1 MAFPFALLAL
11 VGLALVAIHQYLER
25 RRLPPGTRPLPG
37 PWNLPYIGRVHDI
50 PTSGAWLKF
59 FEWSK
64 TYGPIYQT
72 KMFGTTHV
80 WISSEQVA
88 HELLSK
94 RAPIYSDR
102 PTIPNLPDNRTSG
115 DYLALLG
122 RTETWKRQ
130 RKLCNHLMHTSA
142 LASLHSYPSHERSRF
157 LNQMLHDPSN
167 YIEWVE
173 QFTSRTVSRLSWGTA
188 HPAQVLRKTTFGLLE
203 TISPSGALPNVLSFL
218 KHVPEVI
225 SPWKQKERAR
235 HELEGKLFR
244 DNVAFV
250 QNGVENGTAA
260 PSFIRTSIE
269 EGGDTGEAMRV
280 VGLMAIAGA
289 LTIGSPIQSYFLA
302 MCHYPEWQGKLQEE
316 IDSAL
321 GGECPR
327 WEDREKLPVLRAVVK
342 EVIRWRP
349 PVPTGIP
356 HAIEKDDIY
365 NGYFI
370 PAGATIHAL
379 EWGITRD
386 PQTYPSPEEFN
397 PARWLS
403 PDYPTF
409 RAPLTQYP
417 NLSGFSQFGF
427 GRRTCQGIPI
437 VEQDLFLAMGGMA
450 WAFDVRKKI
459 DAVTGKEM
467 DVHWND
473 YTPLLIAKPVRFEF
487 DAKPRD
493 SVKVMKVRE
502 MWAVAREEE
511 EREKVET
518 EGRYE
523 FEFSKEGLDGGKA
536 PGVEEDDG
544 SDCER
549 EMERDSSPEPDLSFS
564 LRSESSEEELES
576 EEEMELPIVFEKG
589 GVPWKTEP
597 MMTVIEVPG
606 AWRWA

>member
-11 VGLALVAIHQYLER
+11 VGLVLVAVHQYLER
-25 RRLPPGTRPLPG
+25 RRLPAGVRPLPG
-37 PWNLPYIGRVHDI
+37 PWNLPYIGRVHDV

-142 LASLHSYPSHERSRF
+142 LASLHGYPTHERSRF
-157 LNQMLHDPSN
+157 LHQMLHDPAN

-188 HPAQVLRKTTFGLLE
+188 HPAQVLRHTTFGLLE

-218 KHVPEVI
+218 RHVPEVI
-225 SPWKQKERAR
+225 SPWKKKERAR
-235 HELEGKLFR
+235 HELESKLFR

-250 QNGVENGTAA
+250 QDGVDNGTAA
-260 PSFIRTSIE
+260 PSFIRTSLE
-269 EGGDTGEAMRV
+269 SGGDANEAMRV

-302 MCHYPEWQGKLQEE
+302 MCHYPEWQEKLQNE
-316 IDSAL
+316 IDTVL

-356 HAIEKDDIY
+356 HAIEKDDVY

-386 PQTYPSPEEFN
+386 PKTYPSPEEFN

-403 PDYPTF
+403 PEYPTF
-409 RAPLTQYP
+409 RAPLTKYP
-417 NLSGFSQFGF
+417 NLAGFSQFGF
-427 GRRTCQGIPI
+427 GRRTCQGVPI

-450 WAFDVRKKI
+450 WAFDVRNKI
-459 DAVTGKEM
+459 DPLTGKEIP
-467 DVHWND
+467 VHWNE

-487 DAKPRD
+487 DAAPRD
-493 SVKVMKVRE
+493 EGKVRRVRE
-502 MWAVAREEE
+502 MWREAREDE
-511 EREKVET
+511 EREEVEC
-518 EGRYE
+518 EG
-523 FEFSKEGLDGGKA
+523 
-536 PGVEEDDG
+536 G
-544 SDCER
+544 S
-549 EMERDSSPEPDLSFS
+549 
-564 LRSESSEEELES
+564 RSESSEEELES
-576 EEEMELPIVFEKG
+576 EEEVELLVVLEKG
-589 GVPWKTEP
+589 EKAWKTET
-597 MMTVIEVPG
+597 MMRVIEVPG